1 MKVIP
6 GHTCRVIKKTQL
18 TKNMLRIDFEIS
30 QSNSAIVFK
39 PGCYVKLHLPV
50 ANRKKLKVRTYTLK
64 NYDEVNKIL
73 TIDFALHQPAGI
85 ATNWAMCAWA
95 IELNALFLFGAV
107 GLIFTGAGKYSI
119 DYRLGKKY
127 GLI

>member
-1 MKVIP
+1 MKVVP

-50 ANRKKLKVRTYTLK
+50 ANRKKPKVRTYTLK

-119 DYRLGKKY
+119 DYRLGKKTA
-127 GLI
+127 

>member
-1 MKVIP
+1 
-6 GHTCRVIKKTQL
+6 
-18 TKNMLRIDFEIS
+18 MLRIDFEIS

-50 ANRKKLKVRTYTLK
+50 ANRKKPKVRTYTLK

-119 DYRLGKKY
+119 DYRLGKKTA
-127 GLI
+127 

>member
-119 DYRLGKKY
+119 DYRLGKKTA
-127 GLI
+127 

>member
-39 PGCYVKLHLPV
+39 PGCYIKLHLPV
-50 ANRKKLKVRTYTLK
+50 ANRKKPKVRTYTLK

-95 IELNALFLFGAV
+95 IELNALVLFGAV

-119 DYRLGKKY
+119 DYRLGKKTA
-127 GLI
+127 

>member
-50 ANRKKLKVRTYTLK
+50 ANRKKPKVRTYTLK

-107 GLIFTGAGKYSI
+107 GLIFTGAGKNSI
-119 DYRLGKKY
+119 DYRLGKKTA
-127 GLI
+127 

>member
-6 GHTCRVIKKTQL
+6 GHTCRVIKKAQL

-50 ANRKKLKVRTYTLK
+50 ANRKKPKVRTYTLK

-119 DYRLGKKY
+119 DYRLGKKTA
-127 GLI
+127 

>member
-39 PGCYVKLHLPV
+39 PGCYIKLHLPV
-50 ANRKKLKVRTYTLK
+50 ANRKKPKVRTYTLK

-119 DYRLGKKY
+119 DYRLGKKTA
-127 GLI
+127 

>member
-39 PGCYVKLHLPV
+39 PGCYVKLHIPV
-50 ANRKKLKVRTYTLK
+50 ANRKKPKVRTYTLK

-119 DYRLGKKY
+119 DYRLGKKTA
-127 GLI
+127 

>member
-1 MKVIP
+1 
-6 GHTCRVIKKTQL
+6 
-18 TKNMLRIDFEIS
+18 MLRIDFEIS

-39 PGCYVKLHLPV
+39 PGCYVKLHLLV
-50 ANRKKLKVRTYTLK
+50 TNRKKPKVRTYTLK

-119 DYRLGKKY
+119 DYRLGKKTA
-127 GLI
+127 

>member
-50 ANRKKLKVRTYTLK
+50 ANRKKPKVRTYTLK

-107 GLIFTGAGKYSI
+107 GLIFMGAGKYSI
-119 DYRLGKKY
+119 DNWLSKKMS
-127 GLI
+127 

>member
-50 ANRKKLKVRTYTLK
+50 ANRKKPKVRTYTLK

-95 IELNALFLFGAV
+95 IELNALYGSRK
-107 GLIFTGAGKYSI
+107 IFN
-119 DYRLGKKY
+119 
-127 GLI
+127 

>member
-50 ANRKKLKVRTYTLK
+50 ANRKKPKVRTYTLK

-85 ATNWAMCAWA
+85 ATNRAMCAWA

-119 DYRLGKKY
+119 DYRLGKKTA
-127 GLI
+127 

>member
-50 ANRKKLKVRTYTLK
+50 ANRKKPKVRTYTLK

-119 DYRLGKKY
+119 DYRLGKKTA
-127 GLI
+127 

>member
-6 GHTCRVIKKTQL
+6 GHTSRVIKKTQL

-50 ANRKKLKVRTYTLK
+50 ANRKKPKVRTYTLK

-85 ATNWAMCAWA
+85 AINWAMCAWA

-119 DYRLGKKY
+119 DYRLGKKTA
-127 GLI
+127 

>member
-1 MKVIP
+1 M
-6 GHTCRVIKKTQL
+6 
-18 TKNMLRIDFEIS
+18 
-30 QSNSAIVFK
+30 
-39 PGCYVKLHLPV
+39 
-50 ANRKKLKVRTYTLK
+50 ANRKKPKVRTYTLK

-119 DYRLGKKY
+119 DYRLGKKTA
-127 GLI
+127 

>member
-50 ANRKKLKVRTYTLK
+50 ANRKKPKVRTYTLK
-64 NYDEVNKIL
+64 NSHYRFCIAPTRRHSNK
-73 TIDFALHQPAGI
+73 
-85 ATNWAMCAWA
+85 
-95 IELNALFLFGAV
+95 
-107 GLIFTGAGKYSI
+107 
-119 DYRLGKKY
+119 LGNVCLGY
-127 GLI
+127 

>member
-50 ANRKKLKVRTYTLK
+50 ANRKKPKVRTYTLK

-73 TIDFALHQPAGI
+73 TIDLALHQPAGI

-119 DYRLGKKY
+119 DYRLGKKTA
-127 GLI
+127 

>member
-50 ANRKKLKVRTYTLK
+50 ANRKKPKVRTYTLK

-107 GLIFTGAGKYSI
+107 GLIFMGAGKYSI
-119 DYRLGKKY
+119 DYRLGKKTA
-127 GLI
+127 